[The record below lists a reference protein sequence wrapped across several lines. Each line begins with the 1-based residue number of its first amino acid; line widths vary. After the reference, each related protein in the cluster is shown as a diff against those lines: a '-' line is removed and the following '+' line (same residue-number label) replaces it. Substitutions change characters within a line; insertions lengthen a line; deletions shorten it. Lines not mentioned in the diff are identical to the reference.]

1 MSELSVDTKVR
12 LKAAARVLEKTA
24 SRVKDYEL
32 KSQLLKLASN
42 LRMVAEGNVSALRDV
57 EVAYARAKSI
67 DDIINEIREWI
78 WKGEKEYRQEAN
90 VEASE
95 ARLLKRVLKPLEEFE
110 RILENIDRKLEELL
124 P

>member
-42 LRMVAEGNVSALRDV
+42 LRMVAEGNVSALKDV
-57 EVAYARAKSI
+57 EVVSARAKTI
-67 DDIINEIREWI
+67 DDVVNEIRKWI
-78 WKGEKEYRQEAN
+78 WNHRPEAKN
-90 VEASE
+90 VENE
-95 ARLLKRVLKPLEEFE
+95 VGLFRRVLKPLEEFE
-110 RILENIDRKLEELL
+110 RILESIDKKLEELL